1 MKPIEFVRKYDLQ
14 SGWKP
19 RVQNSFLQDMTNEL
33 LAFCE
38 VNHVNDNIKTF
49 DNVVKVVRMKW
60 DAISRKI
67 AGGLPEKL
75 WNYWWATVVVK
86 IRAELCPTEERRR
99 AARQAEY
106 EERKR
111 QEERERAYWRNIE
124 QETFW
129 ERIFLMASL
138 LAVTRIPEES
148 FQYLQIPT
156 FSTPEQVLKRYRELA
171 LTMHPDKGGNQEDF
185 ITLTEHK
192 NKAYQYAMNNNRSTE
207 K

>member
-19 RVQNSFLQDMTNEL
+19 RVKNSFLQDMTNEL

-38 VNHVNDNIKTF
+38 VNRVNDNIKAF
-49 DNVVKVVRMKW
+49 DNAVKVVRMKW

-99 AARQAEY
+99 VARQAARQAEY

-111 QEERERAYWRNIE
+111 QEEEISELHWVEWSQAME
-124 QETFW
+124 
-129 ERIFLMASL
+129 
-138 LAVTRIPEES
+138 AVTFKNDRNLLNYARE
-148 FQYLQIPT
+148 YLT
-156 FSTPEQVLKRYRELA
+156 AGEGV
-171 LTMHPDKGGNQEDF
+171 D
-185 ITLTEHK
+185 
-192 NKAYQYAMNNNRSTE
+192 
-207 K
+207 